1 MRKARLNLL
10 WVAMVLAGAA
20 PALLSTPLYASVIQE
35 KVSVSPEKTISPSDE
50 AVISSAG
57 VKVLRHIAEARAEIH
72 NKHVDAARAELGKA
86 DKLLDI
92 IHQALPTASVKDRI
106 WIAKKH
112 LEYEDTQ
119 EVLPDL
125 IPIYSSLD
133 DLMDIMPVKV
143 ARTHLDQAKAGLK
156 AGDKAKAKKALE
168 ETDAALQYTEID
180 LPLGTTRHL
189 VSQARDELG
198 KNKLDKADTTLKSAE
213 DAVVF
218 ISVGVQQ
225 PLFSAKAA
233 LYQGVVDL
241 DAGKSDQAKTDL
253 QDAIAFLEVARQ
265 SPNDAT
271 RDAATQLLKEA
282 RPVLAD
288 LEHGRGDVSSSFHR
302 ILERA
307 QAYADRSVEY
317 LSTGWQRFR
326 AEGHPFKSDL
336 IEARL
341 HLANARIDL
350 FTGHETGTARKELDQ
365 ADKLLGKAAAL
376 AGKHAAGGDDYA
388 RQIGEIRNTVANLSA
403 DPASGGRAGYSG
415 LEQQL
420 DSMISVL

>member
-1 MRKARLNLL
+1 MKLARLNTVF
-10 WVAMVLAGAA
+10 VAIVLAGVT
-20 PALLSTPLYASVIQE
+20 PALLSTPLYAGIIHE
-35 KVSVSPEKTISPSDE
+35 KVSVSPERTLSPSDE

-57 VKVLRHIAEARAEIH
+57 VKVLRHIAQARAEIH
-72 NKHVDAARAELGKA
+72 NKHADAAKTELGKA

-92 IHQALPTASVKDRI
+92 IHQALPTTSIKDRI

-119 EVLPDL
+119 QVLPDL

-133 DLMDIMPVKV
+133 DLMDIMPVEA

-156 AGDKAKAKKALE
+156 AGDKAKARKALE
-168 ETDAALQYTEID
+168 EIDAALQYTEVD

-198 KNKLDKADTTLKSAE
+198 KNKLDDADKSLKSAE

-241 DAGKSDQAKTDL
+241 DAGKSDQAKTDM
-253 QDAIAFLEVARQ
+253 QNAIAFLEAAKQ
-265 SPNDAT
+265 SPNEAT

-282 RPVLAD
+282 RPVLND
-288 LEHGRGDVSSSFHR
+288 LEHGSGKANSGFHR
-302 ILERA
+302 VLERA

-317 LSTGWQRFR
+317 LSTGWQRYR

-350 FTGHETGTARKELDQ
+350 FTGHEPGNAAKELER
-365 ADKLLGKAAAL
+365 ADRFLDKAAEV
-376 AGKHAAGGDDYA
+376 AGKQSADGGYSK
-388 RQIGEIRNTVANLSA
+388 QIGEIRDTVATLSG
-403 DPASGGRAGYSG
+403 DPASGGRSRYTA

-420 DSMISVL
+420 DHMISVL